1 MGTLKNSPVM
11 VHFPQPGPRAPAT
24 PSALR
29 PEGTPR
35 PPAASRL
42 SSRPTEFLET
52 RRFLVLPGQTWWRS
66 VSQGPQK
73 VKLPQDPCSPQSHP
87 TIAWTSSFSCNVS
100 RPCGYLAKFLFYRT
114 MAASVSCQESDQD
127 PVWWE
132 TSRHLCVA
140 NTDSKPHPGRDP
152 GPFTAQ
158 APTQAPWRA
167 LTNFGINYEHLGA
180 GNELTGP
187 RLQDGRTSGW
197 TGDAPLRHLGLGRGL
212 PRCVRMDAPARA
224 GVISMVAGPG
234 RLRMEHFLCWNIP
247 QQTNSKTGCGARPGG
262 PDRPPSPRCFPAL
275 RAVRPGLPLS
285 ARRGRRSAWPAA
297 PPSQDVLHL
306 GNTDIKPSPAPGGT
320 GHVVPFPAA
329 PRSSPNREEQRRT
342 EPRPFTSLAPHRR
355 PCRTPS
361 CSSPLR
367 VCSPRRPPLQGASP
381 SDPPSS
387 PGRGAHASGSWT
399 AAGVGRGA
407 GFVGRTIPRFLRAQS
422 PGPPRS
428 WP

>member
-1 MGTLKNSPVM
+1 MGDIETPLRGKHGLETAPWGR
-11 VHFPQPGPRAPAT
+11 PGPVHSTGPNAGIVESADQLWDKLRA
-24 PSALR
+24 S
-29 PEGTPR
+29 
-35 PPAASRL
+35 
-42 SSRPTEFLET
+42 
-52 RRFLVLPGQTWWRS
+52 
-66 VSQGPQK
+66 
-73 VKLPQDPCSPQSHP
+73 
-87 TIAWTSSFSCNVS
+87 
-100 RPCGYLAKFLFYRT
+100 
-114 MAASVSCQESDQD
+114 
-127 PVWWE
+127 
-132 TSRHLCVA
+132 
-140 NTDSKPHPGRDP
+140 
-152 GPFTAQ
+152 
-158 APTQAPWRA
+158 
-167 LTNFGINYEHLGA
+167 GA

-187 RLQDGRTSGW
+187 CLQDGRTSGW
-197 TGDAPLRHLGLGRGL
+197 TGDAPLRHLGLGGGL

-234 RLRMEHFLCWNIP
+234 RLRKEHFLYWNIP

-262 PDRPPSPRCFPAL
+262 PDRPPKP
-275 RAVRPGLPLS
+275 PLLS
-285 ARRGRRSAWPAA
+285 RSASCAPRPPAQRAPRAEVCGPAA

-306 GNTDIKPSPAPGGT
+306 GNASIKPSPAPGGT

-367 VCSPRRPPLQGASP
+367 VCSPRRPPLQTASP
-381 SDPPSS
+381 SHPPSS

-407 GFVGRTIPRFLRAQS
+407 GIVGRTIPRFLRAQS